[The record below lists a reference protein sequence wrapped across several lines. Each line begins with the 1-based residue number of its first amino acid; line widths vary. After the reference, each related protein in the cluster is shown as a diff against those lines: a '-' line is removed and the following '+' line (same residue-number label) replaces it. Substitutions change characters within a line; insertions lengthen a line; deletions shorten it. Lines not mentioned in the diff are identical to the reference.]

1 LDYHAGKLTA
11 VRDEEK
17 MSDAL
22 SLCGDYVLK
31 TDKTLQ
37 APQLWSLYM
46 TLLKAEEGFCM
57 LKSSLG
63 LRPNFH
69 QKEGR
74 VDGHIFISV
83 LAYHLLS
90 WVRRKLEPLG
100 DMRDWITVRRLLS
113 THSLTTTSLPLVD
126 GRLIQIRKAGVPD
139 AEQALVYKSL
149 GIDWKNAFPTRKSV
163 RKA

>member
-1 LDYHAGKLTA
+1 
-11 VRDEEK
+11 
-17 MSDAL
+17 M
-22 SLCGDYVLK
+22 
-31 TDKTLQ
+31 
-37 APQLWSLYM
+37 
-46 TLLKAEEGFCM
+46 
-57 LKSSLG
+57 
-63 LRPNFH
+63 
-69 QKEGR
+69 
-74 VDGHIFISV
+74 DGHIFISV